1 MHKRQLE
8 LLKAA
13 QGFAIDSGSF
23 IEFYDEPD
31 PTDMAIY
38 NLAEAVRLLAAGLSE
53 EVNVNEYIDAR
64 IAETRDIAAK
74 CPECACG
81 CEEAESIE
89 GLKPEETPKIN

>member
-1 MHKRQLE
+1 MNKRQLE
-8 LLKAA
+8 LLKDA

-23 IEFYDEPD
+23 IEMYDEPN

-53 EVNVNEYIDAR
+53 EVNVTEYIDTR
-64 IAETRDIAAK
+64 IAETREIAAN

-81 CEEAESIE
+81 DEESME
-89 GLKPEETPKIN
+89 GLKPEELPKIN